1 MKHESPIGSTATRS
15 PRTCTTIFAAVLL
28 AAMAAGGCSSS
39 VSTEPQPAD
48 DAKPVASVDASTNA
62 VPTAKVETPDT
73 PATAATENTARG
85 LPRLLDLGA
94 GKCIPCKMMAPILDE
109 LKGTVRGRVRG
120 RVYRRVGEAG
130 RS

>member
-1 MKHESPIGSTATRS
+1 
-15 PRTCTTIFAAVLL
+15 
-28 AAMAAGGCSSS
+28 
-39 VSTEPQPAD
+39 
-48 DAKPVASVDASTNA
+48 
-62 VPTAKVETPDT
+62 
-73 PATAATENTARG
+73 